1 MFPLCPGLRRVF
13 LLVIAAAIAATTFIY
28 RFNSLDGRLGG
39 FDNDHF
45 IQLVRSIA
53 VANGERPIRD
63 FTDTALEALW
73 PAPTYLASAAAQRVL
88 GPSLRS
94 EALLTTGMLS
104 LGAAGLFLVSAEF
117 GSVAVAALLAL
128 LAAALGPALYNY
140 PKIVPYVLGV
150 GMMLAYAR
158 RPTRARAIAL
168 GVSVAI
174 AALYRHDHGLYL
186 GLAAATLV
194 LLVDTG
200 TRRFLQLSV
209 VAATCLLMLSP
220 GIAFAQ
226 ADGGFITYLRHCLE
240 TSRQEASRTA
250 KPGAHFVIDWSQPLF
265 VRSEPPSPPM
275 PRVAVRWSTTL
286 TPEMRQVA
294 ESELELRQPIRRQDD
309 WNWSYAVLKPSPD
322 RLAAIVRDTR
332 VVDTDGVNR
341 VTFTIMQSPP
351 PDPSPVLTELRRWR
365 IAPGMLTAVNA
376 VPWLYLIAWLVVVGA
391 TAVII
396 WPSFADVVITT
407 DVPRSAIQAVCVLG
421 LMMLFGLLRTAN
433 PSRLADV
440 SVPVAILG
448 SWLVTMVAAAVRR
461 RPRSTQA
468 IVAVGVGALV
478 CLTAGAVVVVADTA
492 HQMRVAGLPSV
503 DGVRRQSTTV
513 WRRLG
518 ALPVSL
524 NGIDED
530 LQRTSSYLRRCT
542 ASDDRLFIADNLPE
556 VYYFAER
563 RFAAG
568 HNTFFSSFYSSATL
582 QQAAIGRWSSQ
593 SVPVALTAP
602 GTRFDDEFAKDYP
615 LLADYL
621 RAHYRRAGTLA
632 VEAGRVMDVW
642 IDQRRRF
649 SADAVTGLPCAQFQ
663 ALD

>member
-1 MFPLCPGLRRVF
+1 MFPLYPGLRRAF
-13 LLVIAAAIAATTFIY
+13 LLIIAAAIAATTFIY
-28 RFNSLDGRLGG
+28 RFNTLDGRLGG

-45 IQLVRSIA
+45 IQLVRSVA

-73 PAPTYLASAAAQRVL
+73 PAPTYAVSAAAQRIL

-94 EALLTTGMLS
+94 EALLTTGMLA
-104 LGAAGLFLVSAEF
+104 LGTAGLFLVSAEF
-117 GSVAVAALLAL
+117 GSIAVAALLAL

-174 AALYRHDHGLYL
+174 GALYRHDHGLYL

-194 LLVDTG
+194 LLVETG
-200 TRRFLQLSV
+200 AQRYRQLTAL
-209 VAATCLLMLSP
+209 AATCLVLLLP
-220 GIAFAQ
+220 GIVLAQ
-226 ADGGFITYLRHCLE
+226 MDGGFITYLRRCLE
-240 TSRQEASRTA
+240 TSRQETSRTA
-250 KPGAHFVIDWSQPLF
+250 RPGAHFAIDWSQPLF
-265 VRSEPPSPPM
+265 LRAAPPEPPS

-294 ESELELRQPIRRQDD
+294 ETELRLRQPIRRQDD
-309 WNWSYAVLKPSPD
+309 WNWSYAVLQPSRD
-322 RLAAIVRDTR
+322 QLAAIVRDTR

-341 VTFTIMQSPP
+341 VSFTIMQSPP
-351 PDPSPVLTELRRWR
+351 PDPSPWRTELRRWR
-365 IAPGMLTAVNA
+365 IAPGFLTAVNA
-376 VPWLYLIAWLVVVGA
+376 VPWLYVVAWLVVICA
-391 TAVII
+391 AAVIV
-396 WPSFADVVITT
+396 WPPFADAVVTA
-407 DVPRSAIQAVCVLG
+407 DVPRSAIQSVCVLG
-421 LMMLFGLLRTAN
+421 LLMLFGLLRTAN

-448 SWLVTMVAAAVRR
+448 CWLVSVVAGAVRR
-461 RPRSTQA
+461 RPRSTQVF
-468 IVAVGVGALV
+468 VAVVVGAV
-478 CLTAGAVVVVADTA
+478 GCLTAGAVVVVADTA
-492 HQMRVAGLPSV
+492 HQMRVAGFPSV
-503 DGVRRQSTTV
+503 DGVRQQSTTV

-518 ALPVSL
+518 ALPASL
-524 NGIDED
+524 NAIDED
-530 LQRTSSYLRRCT
+530 LQRTSNYLRRCT
-542 ASDDRLFIADNLPE
+542 APNDRLFIADNVPE

-568 HNTFFSSFYSSATL
+568 QNAFFSSFYSSPTL
-582 QQAAIGRWSSQ
+582 QQTAVERWKLQ
-593 SVPVALTAP
+593 SVPLAFTAP
-602 GTRFDDEFAKDYP
+602 NPRFDSEFGKDYP

-621 RAHYRRAGTLA
+621 RAHYRRAGAVA

-642 IDQRRRF
+642 IDQHRRF
-649 SADAVTGLPCAQFQ
+649 STDAATGLPCAG
-663 ALD
+663 AETLD